1 MQALINERTKGAK
14 KKSVQEVLES
24 IDWDFVDAHT
34 QSGAHGIHPYPAKFI
49 PQIPQYLISSFHP
62 GNGLAV
68 FDPFCGSG
76 TTLVEAVQANLPAIG
91 LDLHPLA
98 TLIAKVKATPL
109 HRSLMPVAH
118 GVMRA
123 ARNGGHA
130 IPDIP
135 NLDHWFKKDIQQA
148 LASLIAEIGVVECA
162 DERDALKVAFSSI
175 VVRVSNQESD
185 TRYAAI
191 EKNLTAADVW
201 PLFMKAV
208 EVLDSAISKSFGGL
222 FGSSPRVTL
231 LNKNIL
237 ATSAK
242 DIADPVGLLITS
254 PPYPNAYEYWL
265 YHKYRMY
272 WLGMD
277 PIGVRKLEIGARPHY
292 FRKNPKTPA
301 DFLRDMTACFGLFR
315 EVMVKGAYACVLIG
329 RSIISGKV
337 INNADI
343 LKESAAANGFR
354 LCGQVERAIPNTR
367 KAFNPSHGTI
377 NQETLLVFQ
386 RT

>member
-1 MQALINERTKGAK
+1 MQAFATARVGKIK
-14 KKSVQEVLES
+14 KRSVQDILES
-24 IDWDFVDAHT
+24 IDWDFANAPT
-34 QSGAHGIHPYPAKFI
+34 QSGVHGIHPYPAKFI
-49 PQIPQYLISSFHP
+49 PQIPQHLISSFHP
-62 GNGLAV
+62 GDGLAV

-76 TTLVEAVQANLPAIG
+76 TTLVEAVKAGLPAIG

-109 HRSLMPVAH
+109 GRSLSPLAH
-118 GVMRA
+118 EVVKA
-123 ARNGGHA
+123 ARKNRHP

-135 NLDHWFKKDIQQA
+135 NVDHWFRKDIQQA
-148 LASLIAEIGVVECA
+148 LASLIAEIAAVKEE

-191 EKNLTAADVW
+191 DKNVAAEDVW
-201 PLFMKAV
+201 RAFLRSV
-208 EVLDSAISKSFGGL
+208 ETLDLGISTAFGGL
-222 FGSSPRVTL
+222 FDSQPRVTL
-231 LNKNIL
+231 LNRNLLTTL
-237 ATSAK
+237 AR
-242 DIADPVGLLITS
+242 DITEPVGLLITS

-277 PIGVRKLEIGARPHY
+277 PIKVRELEIGARPHY
-292 FRKNPKTPA
+292 FRKNPKTAA
-301 DFLRDMTACFGLFR
+301 DFLADMTACFGLFR
-315 EVMVKGAYACVLIG
+315 AVMVKRAYACVLIG

-343 LKESAAANGFR
+343 LKDSAAASGFD
-354 LCGQVERAIPNTR
+354 LCGQVDRVIQSTR
-367 KAFNPSHGTI
+367 KAFNPAHSTI
-377 NQETLLVFQ
+377 STETLLVFQ
-386 RT
+386 RI